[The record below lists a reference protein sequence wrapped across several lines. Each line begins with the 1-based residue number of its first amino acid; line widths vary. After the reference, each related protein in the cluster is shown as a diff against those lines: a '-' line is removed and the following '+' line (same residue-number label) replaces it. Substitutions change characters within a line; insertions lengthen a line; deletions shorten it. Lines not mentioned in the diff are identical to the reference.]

1 MMTKSAMSIKRHE
14 LLTHIASSVES
25 DAIGFGLSADIA
37 SQLGDNVA
45 NTISELFG
53 GQNFTFPRDYIFK
66 LNQRD
71 LQIYDEFRGSNYA
84 ELSRKYNM
92 TERNI
97 RKVIDRV
104 HKRMLKQK
112 QPGLFDFLEE

>member
-1 MMTKSAMSIKRHE
+1 MSIKRHE
-14 LLTHIASSVES
+14 LLTHVSLSVANEAM
-25 DAIGFGLSADIA
+25 DYGLPEDIA
-37 SQLGDNVA
+37 NQLGDSIA

-71 LQIYDEFRGSNYA
+71 LQIYDSFKGNNYA
-84 ELSRKYNM
+84 ELSQKYNM
-92 TERNI
+92 TERGI

-104 HKRMLKQK
+104 HKRMLKEK
-112 QPGLFDFLEE
+112 QPTLFDFNNA

>member
-1 MMTKSAMSIKRHE
+1 MTKSAMSIKRHE
-14 LLTHIASSVES
+14 LLTHVSLSVANE
-25 DAIGFGLSADIA
+25 AIDFGLPEDMA
-37 SQLGDNVA
+37 SQLGDSIA

-71 LQIYDEFRGSNYA
+71 MQIYDEFKGTNYA
-84 ELSRKYNM
+84 ELSQKYNM
-92 TERNI
+92 TERGI

-104 HKRMLKQK
+104 HKRVMKHK
-112 QPGLFDFLEE
+112 QPALFDFLDN

>member
-1 MMTKSAMSIKRHE
+1 MTKSAMSIKRHE
-14 LLTHIASSVES
+14 LLTHVSLSVANEAM
-25 DAIGFGLSADIA
+25 DYGLPEDIA
-37 SQLGDNVA
+37 NQLGDSIA

-71 LQIYDEFRGSNYA
+71 LQIYDSFKGNNYA
-84 ELSRKYNM
+84 ELSQKYNM
-92 TERNI
+92 TERGI

-104 HKRMLKQK
+104 HKRMLKEK
-112 QPGLFDFLEE
+112 QPTLFDFNNA

>member
-1 MMTKSAMSIKRHE
+1 MTKSAMSIKRHE
-14 LLTHIASSVES
+14 LLTHVSISVANEAK
-25 DAIGFGLSADIA
+25 DYGLPADVA
-37 SQLGDNVA
+37 AQLGDSIA

-71 LQIYDEFRGSNYA
+71 LQIYDAFKGNNYA
-84 ELSRKYNM
+84 ELSQKYNM
-92 TERNI
+92 TERGI

-104 HKRMLKQK
+104 HKRMIKEK
-112 QPGLFDFLEE
+112 QPTLFNFNDA

>member
-1 MMTKSAMSIKRHE
+1 MTKSAMTIKRHE
-14 LLTHIASSVES
+14 LLTHVSLSVAN
-25 DAIGFGLSADIA
+25 DAMDYGLPEDVAA
-37 SQLGDNVA
+37 QLGDSIA

-71 LQIYDEFRGSNYA
+71 LQIYDSFKGNNYA
-84 ELSRKYNM
+84 ELSQKYNM
-92 TERNI
+92 TERGI

-104 HKRMLKQK
+104 HKRMIKEK
-112 QPGLFDFLEE
+112 QPTLFDFNDA